1 MAEPAAGSAEADSAA
16 SSDSGSESDASDASS
31 ASSSASDSGAGAAD
45 MDASLMDRVMRA
57 EEAVAKDASE
67 WGAHDR
73 LVRLLREANL
83 RERLREAREAM
94 SARFPLDET
103 RWREWIADE
112 VRLTKGKRARRGEIV
127 GGLFDRATR
136 EILSVPLWLG
146 YLEFSLD
153 QDWDPERRREL
164 YERAAELAGRHFV
177 HGHKIWAAFRAFE
190 ASRGGDEMETNGDRV
205 DELRLRQLAIPLAEP
220 EPLAEDE
227 DARSAALPPPR
238 RRRAP
243 PRRPPPPPPRASAPP
258 SSA

>member
-1 MAEPAAGSAEADSAA
+1 
-16 SSDSGSESDASDASS
+16 
-31 ASSSASDSGAGAAD
+31 

-67 WGAHDR
+67 WSAHDR

-164 YERAAELAGRHFV
+164 YERAAELCGGVDKRLLNNLGVAYAQMGRTDDAVRTLRHSLAV
-177 HGHKIWAAFRAFE
+177 APERNDVAHE
-190 ASRGGDEMETNGDRV
+190 
-205 DELRLRQLAIPLAEP
+205 ELAKLMQLGEP
-220 EPLAEDE
+220 CAV
-227 DARSAALPPPR
+227 
-238 RRRAP
+238 
-243 PRRPPPPPPRASAPP
+243 
-258 SSA
+258 